1 MAALSARSSELPL
14 LSLHGNSC
22 VAERHCPLTVWRLQ
36 KRPMAGNDVKHMQLC
51 FTHAIIGVMPK
62 MIQIRNVPDDLHRS
76 LRIRAVQLGMSL
88 SDYLLSELE
97 QVAEKPTLPELLERL
112 GTRDPVTIDNP
123 PAEVI
128 RRQRES

>member
-1 MAALSARSSELPL
+1 
-14 LSLHGNSC
+14 
-22 VAERHCPLTVWRLQ
+22 
-36 KRPMAGNDVKHMQLC
+36 
-51 FTHAIIGVMPK
+51 MPK

-76 LRIRAVQLGMSL
+76 LKIRAVQLGMSL

-112 GTRDPVTIDNP
+112 GTRDPVTIDKP

>member
-1 MAALSARSSELPL
+1 MQ
-14 LSLHGNSC
+14 SC
-22 VAERHCPLTVWRLQ
+22 S
-36 KRPMAGNDVKHMQLC
+36 
-51 FTHAIIGVMPK
+51 THAIIRVMPK

-76 LRIRAVQLGMSL
+76 LKVRAVQRGMSL

-112 GTRDPVTIDNP
+112 RTREPVTIDKP